1 MIGRLANGL
10 LGIFN
15 LKLESAAKQ
24 KDIDLEDKEFQ
35 HIYSFCREYTMTSVE
50 DMYALY
56 NAVRYVIRNNVEGD
70 FVECGV
76 WRGGSAMLIAMY
88 LEMKKI
94 KDRKLFLYDAF
105 SGMTKP
111 GKLDVDHLGNNAI
124 DKFQKESTGNNTS
137 NWSNVSCA
145 EVKAN
150 INKTFFPI
158 ENVVFVEGE
167 VENTIPGI
175 EPKQISLLRL
185 DTDWYKSTKH
195 ELIHLYPLLS
205 NNGVLILDDHGHWL
219 GARKAAL
226 EYFEQNDD
234 PILLSKINYS
244 TRIGVKNLP
253 RS

>member
-15 LKLESAAKQ
+15 LKLESTTKQ

-35 HIYSFCREYTMTSVE
+35 YVYSFCQDYTMTSIE

-56 NAVRYVIRNNVEGD
+56 NAVRYIVRNNVEGD

-76 WRGGSAMLIAMY
+76 WRGGSAMLIAMC
-88 LEMKKI
+88 LGMKNVN
-94 KDRKLFLYDAF
+94 DRKIFLYDTF

-111 GKLDVDHLGNNAI
+111 GEYDVDLLGNKAI
-124 DKFQKESTGNNTS
+124 NRFQKESTGRNTS
-137 NWSNVSCA
+137 SWSNASCA
-145 EVKAN
+145 EVKDN
-150 INKTFFPI
+150 ICKTNFPI

-175 EPKQISLLRL
+175 VPKQISLLRL

-195 ELIHLYPLLS
+195 ELTHLYPLLS

-219 GARKAAL
+219 GARQAAL
-226 EYFEQNDD
+226 EYFEKNVD
-234 PILLSKINYS
+234 PILLNKINYS
-244 TRIGVKNLP
+244 TRIGVKN
-253 RS
+253 